1 MSTGWLTWACLL
13 LAAGVPGNADE
24 IVHIN
29 QRGFQIPIK
38 VLPGRQH
45 EVRELYLHLSRDQGR
60 TWELYARSKPDKK
73 GFDFFTD
80 RDGLLYFSI
89 QVVDQK
95 GVMDPPDVYR
105 APVGQKILIDTVKPV
120 VKLVSADRLG
130 DEIQVGWE
138 VREDRPEWT
147 SLRLEYRVGESPSGQ
162 WTPLPI
168 NPGARGNYRFK
179 PGLPGP
185 VTLRL
190 ALRDLAGNEG
200 VDERLVTGSGSFD
213 RSVVSAGA
221 ITPVAGAAPPPDATP
236 GSPPPPETAS
246 PSAALATAA
255 PLPSPSPPAAA
266 PVAPSGGMPTRGPL
280 PALQI
285 VNKRQVQLGFNVSR
299 FGPSGLGSVD
309 VYVTTDE
316 GASWEK
322 APTDPNVTL
331 PVTGENR
338 GQGAVRG
345 SVTVSLP
352 SDGKIYGFYL
362 VVKSRAGL
370 GKAPPRPGDTPQVR
384 IEVDTL
390 QPEAELYAPQPEP
403 TRSDALVLSW
413 KATDR
418 NLAANP
424 VSLEWAASASGPW
437 TFIGEAQ
444 MPNSGRYTWTV
455 PDNTPPKVY
464 LKLTVRD
471 TAGNTAVAQT
481 PQPVT
486 IDLFKPEVGEVNV
499 MVGTGR

>member
-1 MSTGWLTWACLL
+1 MSTGWLTWACLM
-13 LAAGVPGNADE
+13 LAAGAPGNADE
-24 IVHIN
+24 IIHIN
-29 QRGFQIPIK
+29 QRGFQIPIQ
-38 VLPGRQH
+38 VRPGRAH
-45 EVRELYLHLSRDQGR
+45 EVRELLLYLSRDQGR
-60 TWELYARSKPDKK
+60 TWQIHSRSTPDKK

-80 RDGLLYFSI
+80 KDGLLYFSI

-95 GVMDPPDVYR
+95 GVSDPPDVYR
-105 APVGQKILIDTVKPV
+105 AAVGQKILIDTVKPV
-120 VKLVSADRLG
+120 VKLVSAERAG
-130 DEIQVGWE
+130 EEIQVGWE
-138 VREDRPEWT
+138 VREEHPEWT

-168 NPGARGNYRFK
+168 NPGMRGNYRFK

-190 ALRDLAGNEG
+190 ALRDLASNEG
-200 VDERLVTGSGSFD
+200 IDERLVTAGGTFD

-221 ITPVAGAAPPPDATP
+221 ITPVAGAAPPPDAVP
-236 GSPPPPETAS
+236 GSSPPPP
-246 PSAALATAA
+246 A
-255 PLPSPSPPAAA
+255 PVSPAAA
-266 PVAPSGGMPTRGPL
+266 MPTRGPL

-316 GASWEK
+316 GATWEK

-345 SVTVSLP
+345 SVTVTLP
-352 SDGKIYGFYL
+352 ADGKIYGFHL

-370 GKAPPRPGDTPQVR
+370 GKAPPRPGDPPHVR

-424 VSLEWAASASGPW
+424 VSLEWAANPAGPW

-444 MPNSGRYTWTV
+444 MPNTGRYTWTV
-455 PDNTPPKVY
+455 PENTPAKVY
-464 LKLTVRD
+464 LKLTVSD

-481 PQPVT
+481 PQPVL
-486 IDLFKPEVGEVNV
+486 IDLTKPEVEGVQV
-499 MVGTGR
+499 MVGAGR